1 MAQEIIGKI
10 KNYETRLARTAK
22 NLVSEADKH
31 KIILKVIPGGGSY
44 TRRNSEDDKKILIV
58 VDPSMAYCQEDDLA
72 SLLLK
77 VEGIVAHEASHVCF
91 TDFNV
96 IRENKIKELAYQQ
109 AITEVAKDLKEDMS
123 NKNLQAALYEAIYE
137 YIYYKNLADMFNSI
151 EDAAI
156 EYWITRKNKATYGGV
171 VAMRDYICSREQEF
185 LRNTAQNPMSDF
197 YDSIQNYITEI
208 RHFATIG
215 YRSKVEPL
223 FLSKILS
230 EDEIK
235 QIETLGFYERVC
247 SESSQERNTA
257 SKVFLDMLKPV
268 LEDIAQRC
276 YESYVQAL
284 MMSDMDF
291 ASAAN
296 AMQACMPQNVEL
308 TIEGGNANMSGVNT
322 PQKPK
327 SEYNMKLP
335 DELEKKLQKK
345 QKEEQNSQNSGNS
358 GNSSSSS
365 EETSDSSEQGNDSDS
380 SNNSSSNSSNA
391 SSNDSSNSQ
400 SNNQSSDKNNGQ
412 DGGQNSDSSQE
423 SSTNNSRKDNSG
435 EEDGLKQ
442 ASDKD
447 ADGSGGDENTDSD
460 TDAKKGKGDGESDD
474 KGSDGESSESSD
486 DTDESSENESSKS
499 GEGNGTTE
507 DDENPAN
514 SSNSSEGE
522 NAEEMLES
530 NRDAEAQDADA
541 AKRES
546 LRNTAKSLEKNMSQD
561 VEKDV
566 LNNKTGEGKAPKLSN
581 GLSYPGNISQAHDGV
596 EVVYHPSDKIDGIS
610 YYGQGVDIKK
620 CNKEATVFAKHLK
633 ELLMY
638 QAKTRRL
645 NGLKSGTLNESSLNR
660 IVTDQ
665 KVFRKTIKGKV
676 KKGRIEVLID
686 LSGSMSG
693 DKMTNAI
700 AAAYMLASACQKCKV
715 PISVMGHCDLG
726 RVHLF
731 HYLEYENSMKL
742 DAKDKIL
749 AAECDGCNRDGLA
762 IFHALTDLVRHGKKD
777 EQKILIVISDG
788 APNGNVG
795 YYCGEYARDD
805 IQHIESV
812 FEKQFGVKMIGVGIG
827 NDVAEIPGI
836 YKNHVLVPNISALGD
851 ELLKILKDILI

>member
-44 TRRNSEDDKKILIV
+44 TRRHSDDDKKILIV
-58 VDPSMAYCQEDDLA
+58 IDPNMAYCEGDDLA

-91 TDFNV
+91 SDFSV
-96 IRENKIKELAYQQ
+96 IRENKVKELAYQQ
-109 AITEVAKDLKEDMS
+109 AITEVAKELKKDFDDKSHQE
-123 NKNLQAALYEAIYE
+123 ALYEAIYE

-185 LRNTAQNPMSDF
+185 LKRVAKDPNSEF
-197 YDSIQNYITEI
+197 YNSIQNYITEI

-215 YRSKVEPL
+215 YRTKVKPL
-223 FLSKILS
+223 FLPRILS

-235 QIETLGFYERVC
+235 EVETLGFYERVC
-247 SESSQERNTA
+247 SGTSQERNTA
-257 SKVFLDMLKPV
+257 SKVFLDMLKPI
-268 LEDIAQRC
+268 LEDLAQRC
-276 YESYVQAL
+276 YESYIQAL

-291 ASAAN
+291 ENAAN

-308 TIEGGNANMSGVNT
+308 TIEGGNTNMSGVNT

-335 DELEKKLQKK
+335 DELEKKLQEK
-345 QKEEQNSQNSGNS
+345 QKEEQNSQNS

-380 SNNSSSNSSNA
+380 SNNSSNN
-391 SSNDSSNSQ
+391 SSNSQ
-400 SNNQSSDKNNGQ
+400 SSSQSSDQNNGQ
-412 DGGQNSDSSQE
+412 DGGQNSDSLQD
-423 SSTNNSRKDNSG
+423 SSTNNSRKDNSEKEG
-435 EEDGLKQ
+435 GLKQ
-442 ASDKD
+442 ELDKD
-447 ADGSGGDENTDSD
+447 ADASGGDENADSD
-460 TDAKKGKGDGESDD
+460 TEAKKGKGDGESDD
-474 KGSDGESSESSD
+474 KGSDGESGESSG
-486 DTDESSENESSKS
+486 TADENGENESSKN
-499 GEGNGTTE
+499 GEGDGTSE

-514 SSNSSEGE
+514 NSNSSEGK
-522 NAEEMLES
+522 NAEEMLEN

-581 GLSYPGNISQAHDGV
+581 GLSYPGNVSQAHDGV
-596 EVVYHPSDKIDGIS
+596 EVIYHPSDKIDGVS
-610 YYGQGVDIKK
+610 YYGQDVNVKK

-827 NDVAEIPGI
+827 NDVDEIPGI
-836 YKNHVLVPNISALGD
+836 YKNHVLVPNVSALGD

>member
-1 MAQEIIGKI
+1 MAQNVIEKI

-22 NLVSEADKH
+22 NLVNDADKH
-31 KIILKVIPGGGSY
+31 KIILKIIPGGGSY
-44 TRRNSEDDKKILIV
+44 TRRDSKDDKKILIV
-58 VDPSMAYCQEDDLA
+58 IDPSMVYCEGDDLA

-96 IRENKIKELAYQQ
+96 IRENKMKELAYQQ
-109 AITEVAKDLKEDMS
+109 AITEVAKELKEDM
-123 NKNLQAALYEAIYE
+123 NDKGLQEALYEAIYE
-137 YIYYKNLADMFNSI
+137 YIYYKNLADMFNSV

-171 VAMRDYICSREQEF
+171 VAMRDYICSREQNY
-185 LRNTAQNPMSDF
+185 LKQVANDPYSQF
-197 YDSIQNYITEI
+197 YNSIQNYITEI

-215 YRSKVEPL
+215 YRTKVKPL
-223 FLSKILS
+223 FLPKILS

-257 SKVFLDMLKPV
+257 SKVFLDMLKPI

-276 YESYVQAL
+276 YESYVEAL

-291 ASAAN
+291 DNAAN

-335 DELEKKLQKK
+335 DELEKKLQEK

-380 SNNSSSNSSNA
+380 SNNASNNA
-391 SSNDSSNSQ
+391 SNDSSSSQ
-400 SNNQSSDKNNGQ
+400 SNNQSSNQNSNQDNGQ
-412 DGGQNSDSSQE
+412 DGGQNGDSSQD
-423 SSTNNSRKDNSG
+423 SSMNDSG
-435 EEDGLKQ
+435 DEGGLKQ
-442 ASDKD
+442 ESDKD
-447 ADGSGGDENTDSD
+447 ADGSGGDESTDSD

-474 KGSDGESSESSD
+474 KGSDGES
-486 DTDESSENESSKS
+486 NESSGAAGENGEDES
-499 GEGNGTTE
+499 AENGEGNGTSE

-522 NAEEMLES
+522 NAEEMLEN

-561 VEKDV
+561 IQKDV
-566 LNNKTGEGKAPKLSN
+566 LDNKTGEGKAPKLSN
-581 GLSYPGNISQAHDGV
+581 GLSYPGNISQAHNNV
-596 EVVYHPSDKIDGIS
+596 EVVYHPSDEIDGVS
-610 YYGQGVDIKK
+610 YYGQGVDVKK

-660 IVTDQ
+660 IITDQ

-693 DKMTNAI
+693 SKMTNAI

-788 APNGNVG
+788 APNGNIG
-795 YYCGEYARDD
+795 RYCGEYARDD

-827 NDVAEIPGI
+827 DDVDEIPDI
-836 YKNHVLVPNISALGD
+836 YKNNVLVPNVSALGD

>member
-58 VDPSMAYCQEDDLA
+58 VDPSMAYCQGDDLA

-96 IRENKIKELAYQQ
+96 IRENKVKELAYQQ
-109 AITEVAKDLKEDMS
+109 AITEVAKDLKKDMNDKS
-123 NKNLQAALYEAIYE
+123 LQEALYEAVYG
-137 YIYYKNLADMFNSI
+137 YIYYKNLANVFNSI
-151 EDAAI
+151 EDASI

-185 LRNTAQNPMSDF
+185 LRDTAQDPTSEF

-223 FLSKILS
+223 FLPKILS

-235 QIETLGFYERVC
+235 QVETLGFYERVC
-247 SESSQERNTA
+247 SGSSQERNTA
-257 SKVFLDMLKPV
+257 SKVFLDMLKPI
-268 LEDIAQRC
+268 LEDIAKRC
-276 YESYVQAL
+276 FDAYIQAL
-284 MMSDMDF
+284 AMSGMDF
-291 ASAAN
+291 DAAAA

-322 PQKPK
+322 PQMPK

-335 DELEKKLQKK
+335 DELEQKLQEK
-345 QKEEQNSQNSGNS
+345 QKEEQSSQNSGNS
-358 GNSSSSS
+358 DSGSPSSSS
-365 EETSDSSEQGNDSDS
+365 ENNSGASGQGSDSNDSNSSNGSSQSSQSHDSSQSSQSSQSNQSNKQSNGQGNDS
-380 SNNSSSNSSNA
+380 
-391 SSNDSSNSQ
+391 SQ
-400 SNNQSSDKNNGQ
+400 D
-412 DGGQNSDSSQE
+412 
-423 SSTNNSRKDNSG
+423 SSTNDSG
-435 EEDGLKQ
+435 KEDGLKQ
-442 ASDKD
+442 ESDKN
-447 ADGSGGDENTDSD
+447 ADGSSGDEK
-460 TDAKKGKGDGESDD
+460 DAKKGDGESDD
-474 KGSDGESSESSD
+474 KGSATDGES
-486 DTDESSENESSKS
+486 DESSGTADESGEDESSKS
-499 GEGNGTTE
+499 GEGDGTAE

-514 SSNSSEGE
+514 NSNNSEGK

-561 VEKDV
+561 IEKDV
-566 LNNKTGEGKAPKLSN
+566 LNNNTGEGKAPKLSSN
-581 GLSYPGNISQAHDGV
+581 LSYPGNVSQAHNDV
-596 EVVYHPSDKIDGIS
+596 EVVYHPSDKIDGVS
-610 YYGQGVDIKK
+610 YYGQDVDIKK
-620 CNKEATVFAKHLK
+620 CNKEATTFAKHLK

-693 DKMTNAI
+693 SKMTNAI

-788 APNGNVG
+788 APNGNIG
-795 YYCGEYARDD
+795 HYYGEYARDD

-827 NDVAEIPGI
+827 DDVDEIPSI
-836 YKNHVLVPNISALGD
+836 YKNHVLVPNVSALGD

>member
-1 MAQEIIGKI
+1 MAQDIIKKI

-22 NLVSEADKH
+22 NLVNDADKH
-31 KIILKVIPGGGSY
+31 KIILKIIPGGGSY
-44 TRRNSEDDKKILIV
+44 TRRDSKDDKKILIV
-58 VDPSMAYCQEDDLA
+58 IDPSMAYCEGDDLA

-96 IRENKIKELAYQQ
+96 IRENKVKELAYQQ

-123 NKNLQAALYEAIYE
+123 NKSLQEALYEAIYE
-137 YIYYKNLADMFNSI
+137 YVYYKNLADMFNSV

-171 VAMRDYICSREQEF
+171 VAMRDFIYSREQNY
-185 LRNTAQNPMSDF
+185 LKQVANDPYSQF
-197 YDSIQNYITEI
+197 YNSIQNYITEI

-215 YRSKVEPL
+215 YRTKVKPL
-223 FLSKILS
+223 FLPKILS
-230 EDEIK
+230 DDEIK
-235 QIETLGFYERVC
+235 KVETLGFYERVC
-247 SESSQERNTA
+247 TGTSQERNTA
-257 SKVFLDMLKPV
+257 SKVFLDMLKPI

-276 YESYVQAL
+276 YESYVEAL

-291 ASAAN
+291 DNAAN

-335 DELEKKLQKK
+335 DELEKKLQEK

-380 SNNSSSNSSNA
+380 SNNASNNSSN
-391 SSNDSSNSQ
+391 NSSNSQ
-400 SNNQSSDKNNGQ
+400 SSNQSNSQDNDQNN
-412 DGGQNSDSSQE
+412 GQNSDSSQD
-423 SSTNNSRKDNSG
+423 SSMNNSG
-435 EEDGLKQ
+435 EEDRLKQ
-442 ASDKD
+442 ESDKD
-447 ADGSGGDENTDSD
+447 ADGSGGSENADSD
-460 TDAKKGKGDGESDD
+460 ADAKKGKGDGESDD
-474 KGSDGESSESSD
+474 KSSDGES
-486 DTDESSENESSKS
+486 NESSGAAGENGEDESAES
-499 GEGNGTTE
+499 GEGNGISE

-522 NAEEMLES
+522 NAEEMLEN
-530 NRDAEAQDADA
+530 NRDTEAQDADA

-561 VEKDV
+561 IQKDV
-566 LNNKTGEGKAPKLSN
+566 LDNKTGEGKAPKLSN
-581 GLSYPGNISQAHDGV
+581 GLSYPGNISQAHNNV
-596 EVVYHPSDKIDGIS
+596 EVVYHPSDEIDGVS
-610 YYGQGVDIKK
+610 YYGQGVDVKK

-660 IVTDQ
+660 IITDQ

-693 DKMTNAI
+693 SKMTNAI

-788 APNGNVG
+788 APNGNIG
-795 YYCGEYARDD
+795 RYCGEYARDD

-827 NDVAEIPGI
+827 DDVDEIPDI
-836 YKNHVLVPNISALGD
+836 YKNNVLVPNVSALGD

>member
-1 MAQEIIGKI
+1 MAQDIIGKI

-22 NLVSEADKH
+22 NLVNDADKH

-44 TRRNSEDDKKILIV
+44 TRRHSEDDKKILIV
-58 VDPSMAYCQEDDLA
+58 IDPNMAYCEGDDLA

-91 TDFNV
+91 SDFNV
-96 IRENKIKELAYQQ
+96 VRENKTKELAYQQ
-109 AITEVAKDLKEDMS
+109 AITEVAKELKKDF
-123 NKNLQAALYEAIYE
+123 NDKNLQKALYEAIYE
-137 YIYYKNLADMFNSI
+137 YVYYKNLADMFNSV

-156 EYWITRKNKATYGGV
+156 EYWITRKNKATYGSV
-171 VAMRDYICSREQEF
+171 VAMRDFIYSREQNY
-185 LRNTAQNPMSDF
+185 LKQVANDPYSQF
-197 YDSIQNYITEI
+197 YNSIQNYITEI

-215 YRSKVEPL
+215 YRTKVKPL
-223 FLSKILS
+223 FLPRILS

-235 QIETLGFYERVC
+235 EVETLGFYERVC
-247 SESSQERNTA
+247 SGTSQERNTA
-257 SKVFLDMLKPV
+257 SKVFLDMLAPILKDV
-268 LEDIAQRC
+268 AQRC
-276 YESYVQAL
+276 YEAYVEAL
-284 MMSDMDF
+284 MMSDEDF
-291 ASAAN
+291 DNAAN
-296 AMQACMPQNVEL
+296 AMQGCMPPSVEIA
-308 TIEGGNANMSGVNT
+308 IEGGSANMSGVNT
-322 PQKPK
+322 PQAPR

-335 DELEKKLQKK
+335 DELEKKLQEK
-345 QKEEQNSQNSGNS
+345 QKEEQNTQ
-358 GNSSSSS
+358 
-365 EETSDSSEQGNDSDS
+365 
-380 SNNSSSNSSNA
+380 NSSNMGNPSPGD
-391 SSNDSSNSQ
+391 SSDSDLSGEGSNPSPDSSNSQ
-400 SNNQSSDKNNGQ
+400 SNSQSNNQDDSQDNGQ
-412 DGGQNSDSSQE
+412 DSGQNGGQKDGSSQDSSM
-423 SSTNNSRKDNSG
+423 NSG
-435 EEDGLKQ
+435 EEESNEGTNGSGGSENAD
-442 ASDKD
+442 SDTD
-447 ADGSGGDENTDSD
+447 ANGSGGDEN
-460 TDAKKGKGDGESDD
+460 AKKGDKESDSKSSEADGESN
-474 KGSDGESSESSD
+474 ESSGAA
-486 DTDESSENESSKS
+486 DENGENESAES
-499 GEGNGTTE
+499 GEGNGSS

-514 SSNSSEGE
+514 SSNYSERE
-522 NAEEMLES
+522 NAEEMLEN
-530 NRDAEAQDADA
+530 NRDTEAQDADA

-561 VEKDV
+561 IQKDV
-566 LNNKTGEGKAPKLSN
+566 LDNQTGEGKAPKLSN
-581 GLSYPGNISQAHDGV
+581 GLSYPGNISQAHNGV

-610 YYGQGVDIKK
+610 YYGQGVNIKK

-693 DKMTNAI
+693 SKMTNAI

-836 YKNHVLVPNISALGD
+836 YKNHVLVPNVSALGD

>member
-1 MAQEIIGKI
+1 MAQNIIEKI

-22 NLVSEADKH
+22 NLVNDADKH

-96 IRENKIKELAYQQ
+96 IRENKVKELAYQQ
-109 AITEVAKDLKEDMS
+109 AITEVAKDLKKDMNDKS
-123 NKNLQAALYEAIYE
+123 LQEALYEAVYG
-137 YIYYKNLADMFNSI
+137 YIYYKNLANVFNSI
-151 EDAAI
+151 EDASI

-185 LRNTAQNPMSDF
+185 LRDTAQDPTSEF

-223 FLSKILS
+223 FLPKILS

-235 QIETLGFYERVC
+235 QVETLGFYERVC

-257 SKVFLDMLKPV
+257 SKVFLDMLKPI
-268 LEDIAQRC
+268 LEDIAKRC
-276 YESYVQAL
+276 YEAYIQAL
-284 MMSDMDF
+284 AMSGMDF
-291 ASAAN
+291 DAAAA

-322 PQKPK
+322 PSMPK

-335 DELEKKLQKK
+335 DELEKKLQEK
-345 QKEEQNSQNSGNS
+345 QKEEQSSQNSGNS
-358 GNSSSSS
+358 NSGSPS
-365 EETSDSSEQGNDSDS
+365 EGNDSGQGGD
-380 SNNSSSNSSNA
+380 SNNSSS
-391 SSNDSSNSQ
+391 SNDSSQSSQ
-400 SNNQSSDKNNGQ
+400 SH
-412 DGGQNSDSSQE
+412 DSSQSGRSGQ
-423 SSTNNSRKDNSG
+423 SSQASKQSNQTKSMNDSG

-442 ASDKD
+442 ESDKN
-447 ADGSGGDENTDSD
+447 ADGSSGDEK
-460 TDAKKGKGDGESDD
+460 DAKKGDGESDD
-474 KGSDGESSESSD
+474 KSSDGQGSDGESGESSG
-486 DTDESSENESSKS
+486 TADENGEDESSKS
-499 GEGNGTTE
+499 GEGDGTSE
-507 DDENPAN
+507 DDKNPAN
-514 SSNSSEGE
+514 NSNNSEGK

-561 VEKDV
+561 IEKDV
-566 LNNKTGEGKAPKLSN
+566 LNNNTGEGKAPKLSSN
-581 GLSYPGNISQAHDGV
+581 LSYPGNVSQAHNDV

-610 YYGQGVDIKK
+610 YYGRDVDIKK
-620 CNKEATVFAKHLK
+620 CNKEATTFAKHLK

-693 DKMTNAI
+693 SKMTNAI

-795 YYCGEYARDD
+795 HYYGEYARDD

-827 NDVAEIPGI
+827 DDVDEIPSI
-836 YKNHVLVPNISALGD
+836 YKNHVLVPNVSALGD

>member
-58 VDPSMAYCQEDDLA
+58 VDPSMAYCQGDDLA

-96 IRENKIKELAYQQ
+96 IRENKVKELAYQQ
-109 AITEVAKDLKEDMS
+109 AITEVAKDLKKDMNDKS
-123 NKNLQAALYEAIYE
+123 LQEALYEAVYG
-137 YIYYKNLADMFNSI
+137 YIYYKNLANVFNSI
-151 EDAAI
+151 EDASI

-185 LRNTAQNPMSDF
+185 LRDTAQDPTSEF

-223 FLSKILS
+223 FLPKILS

-235 QIETLGFYERVC
+235 QVETLGFYERVC
-247 SESSQERNTA
+247 SGSSQERNTA
-257 SKVFLDMLKPV
+257 SKVFLDMLKPI
-268 LEDIAQRC
+268 LEDIAKRC
-276 YESYVQAL
+276 FDAYIQAL
-284 MMSDMDF
+284 AMSGMDF
-291 ASAAN
+291 DAAAA

-322 PQKPK
+322 PQMPK

-335 DELEKKLQKK
+335 DELEQKLQEK
-345 QKEEQNSQNSGNS
+345 QKEEQSSQNSGNS
-358 GNSSSSS
+358 DSGSPSSSS
-365 EETSDSSEQGNDSDS
+365 ENNSGASGQGSDSNDSNSSNGSSQSSQSHDSSQSSQSSQSNQSNKQSNGQGNDS
-380 SNNSSSNSSNA
+380 
-391 SSNDSSNSQ
+391 SQ
-400 SNNQSSDKNNGQ
+400 D
-412 DGGQNSDSSQE
+412 
-423 SSTNNSRKDNSG
+423 SSTNDSG
-435 EEDGLKQ
+435 KEDGLKQ
-442 ASDKD
+442 ESDKN
-447 ADGSGGDENTDSD
+447 ADGSSGDEK
-460 TDAKKGKGDGESDD
+460 DAKKGDGESDD
-474 KGSDGESSESSD
+474 KGSATDGES
-486 DTDESSENESSKS
+486 DESSGTADESGEDESSKS
-499 GEGNGTTE
+499 GEGDGTAE

-514 SSNSSEGE
+514 NSNNSEGK
-522 NAEEMLES
+522 NAEEMLEN

-561 VEKDV
+561 IEKDV
-566 LNNKTGEGKAPKLSN
+566 LNNNTGEGKAPKLSSN
-581 GLSYPGNISQAHDGV
+581 LSYPGNISQAHNDV
-596 EVVYHPSDKIDGIS
+596 EVVYHPSDKIDGVS
-610 YYGQGVDIKK
+610 YYGRDVDIKK
-620 CNKEATVFAKHLK
+620 CNKEATTFAKHLK

-693 DKMTNAI
+693 SKMTNAI

-788 APNGNVG
+788 APNGNIG
-795 YYCGEYARDD
+795 HYYGEYARDD

-827 NDVAEIPGI
+827 DDVDEIPSI
-836 YKNHVLVPNISALGD
+836 YKNHVLVPNVSALGD

>member
-1 MAQEIIGKI
+1 MAQDVIGKI

-22 NLVSEADKH
+22 NLVNDADKH

-44 TRRNSEDDKKILIV
+44 TRRNSDNDKQILIV
-58 VDPSMAYCQEDDLA
+58 VDPSMAYCQGDDLA

-257 SKVFLDMLKPV
+257 SKVFLDMLKPI

-276 YESYVQAL
+276 YESYVQTL
-284 MMSDMDF
+284 MMSGADF
-291 ASAAN
+291 DSAAA

-322 PQKPK
+322 PQMPK

-335 DELEKKLQKK
+335 DELEEKLQEK

-358 GNSSSSS
+358 NSGSPSSSS
-365 EETSDSSEQGNDSDS
+365 ENNSGSSGQGSDSND
-380 SNNSSSNSSNA
+380 SNSSNG
-391 SSNDSSNSQ
+391 SSQSRQSHDNDSSQSGQSSQ
-400 SNNQSSDKNNGQ
+400 SNQNDKQSNQTK
-412 DGGQNSDSSQE
+412 
-423 SSTNNSRKDNSG
+423 STNDSG
-435 EEDGLKQ
+435 KEDGLKQ
-442 ASDKD
+442 ESDKN
-447 ADGSGGDENTDSD
+447 ADGSSGDEK
-460 TDAKKGKGDGESDD
+460 DAKKGDGESDD
-474 KGSDGESSESSD
+474 KGSATDGES
-486 DTDESSENESSKS
+486 DESSGAADESGEDESSKS
-499 GEGNGTTE
+499 GEGDGTSE

-514 SSNSSEGE
+514 NSNNSEGK

-530 NRDAEAQDADA
+530 NRDAEAQDANA

-561 VEKDV
+561 IEKDV
-566 LNNKTGEGKAPKLSN
+566 LNNNTGEGKAPKLSSN
-581 GLSYPGNISQAHDGV
+581 LSYPGNVSQAHNDV

-610 YYGQGVDIKK
+610 YYGQDVDIKK
-620 CNKEATVFAKHLK
+620 CNKEATTFAKHLK

-693 DKMTNAI
+693 SKMTNAI

-788 APNGNVG
+788 APNGNIG
-795 YYCGEYARDD
+795 HYYGEYARDD

-827 NDVAEIPGI
+827 DDVDEIPSI
-836 YKNHVLVPNISALGD
+836 YKNHVLVPNVSALGD

>member
-1 MAQEIIGKI
+1 MAQDVIGKI

-22 NLVSEADKH
+22 NLVNDADKH

-44 TRRNSEDDKKILIV
+44 TRRNSDNDKQILIV
-58 VDPSMAYCQEDDLA
+58 VDPSMAYCQGDDLA

-96 IRENKIKELAYQQ
+96 IRENKVKELAYQQ
-109 AITEVAKDLKEDMS
+109 AITEVAKDLKKDM
-123 NKNLQAALYEAIYE
+123 NDKRLQEALYEAVYE

-171 VAMRDYICSREQEF
+171 IAMRDYICSREQEF
-185 LRNTAQNPMSDF
+185 LRDTAQDPTSEF

-223 FLSKILS
+223 FLPKILS

-235 QIETLGFYERVC
+235 QVETLGFYERVC

-257 SKVFLDMLKPV
+257 SKVFLDMLKPI
-268 LEDIAQRC
+268 LEDIAKRC
-276 YESYVQAL
+276 YEAYIQAL
-284 MMSDMDF
+284 AMSGMDF
-291 ASAAN
+291 DAAAA

-322 PQKPK
+322 PQMPK

-335 DELEKKLQKK
+335 DELEEKLQEK

-358 GNSSSSS
+358 NSGSPSSSS
-365 EETSDSSEQGNDSDS
+365 ENNSGSSGQGNN
-380 SNNSSSNSSNA
+380 SNDSNSSNG
-391 SSNDSSNSQ
+391 SSQSSQSHDNDSSQSGRSGQSSQASKQ
-400 SNNQSSDKNNGQ
+400 SNQTK
-412 DGGQNSDSSQE
+412 
-423 SSTNNSRKDNSG
+423 STNDSG
-435 EEDGLKQ
+435 KEDGLKQ
-442 ASDKD
+442 ESDKN
-447 ADGSGGDENTDSD
+447 ADGSSGDEK
-460 TDAKKGKGDGESDD
+460 DAKKGDGESDD
-474 KGSDGESSESSD
+474 KSSDGKGSDGESGESSG
-486 DTDESSENESSKS
+486 TADESGEDESSKS
-499 GEGNGTTE
+499 GEGNGTAE

-514 SSNSSEGE
+514 NSNNSEGK

-530 NRDAEAQDADA
+530 NRDAEAQDANA

-561 VEKDV
+561 IEKDV
-566 LNNKTGEGKAPKLSN
+566 LNNNTGEGKAPKLSSN
-581 GLSYPGNISQAHDGV
+581 LSYPGNVSQAHNDV
-596 EVVYHPSDKIDGIS
+596 EVVYHPSDKIDGVS
-610 YYGQGVDIKK
+610 YYGQDVDIKK
-620 CNKEATVFAKHLK
+620 CNKEATTFAKHLK

-693 DKMTNAI
+693 SKMTNAI

-788 APNGNVG
+788 APNGNIG
-795 YYCGEYARDD
+795 HYYGEYARDD

-827 NDVAEIPGI
+827 DDVDEIPSI
-836 YKNHVLVPNISALGD
+836 YKNHVLVPNVSALGD

>member
-22 NLVSEADKH
+22 NLVNDADKH

-96 IRENKIKELAYQQ
+96 IRENKVKELAYQQ
-109 AITEVAKDLKEDMS
+109 AITEVAKELKKDFNDKS
-123 NKNLQAALYEAIYE
+123 LQDALYEAIYE

-171 VAMRDYICSREQEF
+171 VTMRDYICSREQEF
-185 LRNTAQNPMSDF
+185 LKRVAKDPSSEF
-197 YDSIQNYITEI
+197 YNSIQNYITEI

-215 YRSKVEPL
+215 YRTKIKPL
-223 FLSKILS
+223 FLPRILS

-235 QIETLGFYERVC
+235 EVETLGFYERVC
-247 SESSQERNTA
+247 SGTSQERNTA
-257 SKVFLDMLKPV
+257 SKVFLDMLKPI
-268 LEDIAQRC
+268 LEDLAQRC
-276 YESYVQAL
+276 YESYMQAL

-291 ASAAN
+291 DNAAK

-308 TIEGGNANMSGVNT
+308 TIEGGNTNMSGVNT

-335 DELEKKLQKK
+335 DELEKKLQEK
-345 QKEEQNSQNSGNS
+345 QKEEQNPQNSGNL
-358 GNSSSSS
+358 GSSS
-365 EETSDSSEQGNDSDS
+365 EEASDSSEQGNDSDS
-380 SNNSSSNSSNA
+380 SNNSSNN

-400 SNNQSSDKNNGQ
+400 SSDQNNGQ
-412 DGGQNSDSSQE
+412 DGGQNSDSSQD

-435 EEDGLKQ
+435 KEGGLKQ
-442 ASDKD
+442 ESDKD
-447 ADGSGGDENTDSD
+447 ADGSGGDENNDSD
-460 TDAKKGKGDGESDD
+460 TEAKKGKGDGESDD
-474 KGSDGESSESSD
+474 KGSDGESNESPG
-486 DTDESSENESSKS
+486 TADENGENESSKS
-499 GEGNGTTE
+499 GEGDGTSE

-514 SSNSSEGE
+514 SSNSSEGK
-522 NAEEMLES
+522 NAEEMLEN

-581 GLSYPGNISQAHDGV
+581 GLSYPGNVSQAHDGV
-596 EVVYHPSDKIDGIS
+596 EVIYHPSNKIDGVS
-610 YYGQGVDIKK
+610 YYGQDVDIKK

-660 IVTDQ
+660 IITDQ

-827 NDVAEIPGI
+827 DDVDEIPDI
-836 YKNHVLVPNISALGD
+836 YKNNVLVPNVSALGD

>member
-44 TRRNSEDDKKILIV
+44 TRRHSDDDKKILIV
-58 VDPSMAYCQEDDLA
+58 IDPNMAYCEGDDLA

-91 TDFNV
+91 SDFSV
-96 IRENKIKELAYQQ
+96 IRENKVKELAYQQ
-109 AITEVAKDLKEDMS
+109 AITEVAKELKKDFDDKSHQE
-123 NKNLQAALYEAIYE
+123 ALYEAIYE

-185 LRNTAQNPMSDF
+185 LKRVAKDPNSEF
-197 YDSIQNYITEI
+197 YNSIQNYITEI

-215 YRSKVEPL
+215 YRTKVKPL
-223 FLSKILS
+223 FLPRILS

-235 QIETLGFYERVC
+235 EVETLGFYERVC
-247 SESSQERNTA
+247 SGTSQERNTA
-257 SKVFLDMLKPV
+257 SKVFLDMLKPI
-268 LEDIAQRC
+268 LEDLAQRC
-276 YESYVQAL
+276 YESYIQAL

-291 ASAAN
+291 ENAAN

-308 TIEGGNANMSGVNT
+308 TIEGGNTNMSGVNT

-335 DELEKKLQKK
+335 DELEKKLQEK
-345 QKEEQNSQNSGNS
+345 QKGEQNSQNS

-365 EETSDSSEQGNDSDS
+365 EETSDSSNNS
-380 SNNSSSNSSNA
+380 SNN

-400 SNNQSSDKNNGQ
+400 SSNQSSDQNNSQ
-412 DGGQNSDSSQE
+412 DGGQNSDSSQD

-435 EEDGLKQ
+435 KEGGLKQ
-442 ASDKD
+442 ELDKD
-447 ADGSGGDENTDSD
+447 ADASGGDENADSD
-460 TDAKKGKGDGESDD
+460 TDVKKGKGDGESDD
-474 KGSDGESSESSD
+474 KGSDGESNESSNG
-486 DTDESSENESSKS
+486 TEEGSENESSKS
-499 GEGNGTTE
+499 GEGNGTSE

-514 SSNSSEGE
+514 NSNNSEGK
-522 NAEEMLES
+522 NAEEMLEN

-581 GLSYPGNISQAHDGV
+581 GLSYPGNVSQAHDGV
-596 EVVYHPSDKIDGIS
+596 EVIYHPSDKIDGVS
-610 YYGQGVDIKK
+610 YYGQDVNVKK

-660 IVTDQ
+660 IITDQ

-715 PISVMGHCDLG
+715 PISVMGHCDLD

-749 AAECDGCNRDGLA
+749 AAECDGGNRDGLA

-795 YYCGEYARDD
+795 YYCGKYARDD

-827 NDVAEIPGI
+827 DDVDEIPDI
-836 YKNHVLVPNISALGD
+836 YKNNVLVPNVSALGD
-851 ELLKILKDILI
+851 ELLKILKDILV

>member
-44 TRRNSEDDKKILIV
+44 TRRHSDDDKKILIV
-58 VDPSMAYCQEDDLA
+58 IDPNMAYCEGDDLA

-91 TDFNV
+91 SDFSV
-96 IRENKIKELAYQQ
+96 IRENKVKELAYQQ
-109 AITEVAKDLKEDMS
+109 AITEVAKELKKDFNDKS
-123 NKNLQAALYEAIYE
+123 LQEALYEAIYE

-171 VAMRDYICSREQEF
+171 VAMRDFICSREQEF
-185 LRNTAQNPMSDF
+185 LKRVAKDPNSEF
-197 YDSIQNYITEI
+197 YNSIQNYITEI

-215 YRSKVEPL
+215 YRTKVKPL
-223 FLSKILS
+223 FLPRILS
-230 EDEIK
+230 ENEIK
-235 QIETLGFYERVC
+235 EVETLGFYERVC
-247 SESSQERNTA
+247 SGTSQERNTA
-257 SKVFLDMLKPV
+257 SKVFLDMLKPI
-268 LEDIAQRC
+268 LEDLAQRC
-276 YESYVQAL
+276 YESYIQAL

-291 ASAAN
+291 ENAAN

-308 TIEGGNANMSGVNT
+308 TIEGGNTNMSGVNT
-322 PQKPK
+322 PQAPR

-335 DELEKKLQKK
+335 DELEKKLQEK
-345 QKEEQNSQNSGNS
+345 QEEEQNTQ
-358 GNSSSSS
+358 
-365 EETSDSSEQGNDSDS
+365 
-380 SNNSSSNSSNA
+380 NSSNMGNPSPGD
-391 SSNDSSNSQ
+391 SSDSDLSGEGSSPSPDSSNSQ
-400 SNNQSSDKNNGQ
+400 SNGQDNSQDNSQDNGQ
-412 DGGQNSDSSQE
+412 DSGQNGGQKEGSSQDSSM
-423 SSTNNSRKDNSG
+423 NSG
-435 EEDGLKQ
+435 EEESNEG
-442 ASDKD
+442 AN
-447 ADGSGGDENTDSD
+447 GSGGDEN
-460 TDAKKGKGDGESDD
+460 AKKGDKESDSKSSEADGEC
-474 KGSDGESSESSD
+474 
-486 DTDESSENESSKS
+486 
-499 GEGNGTTE
+499 NGTSE

-514 SSNSSEGE
+514 NSNSSEGK
-522 NAEEMLES
+522 NAEEMLEN

-561 VEKDV
+561 IQKDV
-566 LNNKTGEGKAPKLSN
+566 LDNKTGDGKAPKLSN

-610 YYGQGVDIKK
+610 YYGQDVDIKK

-836 YKNHVLVPNISALGD
+836 YKNHVLVPNVSALGD

>member
-1 MAQEIIGKI
+1 MAQDVIGKI

-22 NLVSEADKH
+22 NLVNDADKH

-44 TRRNSEDDKKILIV
+44 TRRNSDNDKQILIV
-58 VDPSMAYCQEDDLA
+58 IDPSMAYCQGDDLA

-96 IRENKIKELAYQQ
+96 IRENKVKELAYQQ
-109 AITEVAKDLKEDMS
+109 AITEVAKDLKNDMS
-123 NKNLQAALYEAIYE
+123 DKSLQEALYEAVYE

-185 LRNTAQNPMSDF
+185 LQDTAQDPTSEF
-197 YDSIQNYITEI
+197 YGSIQNYITEI

-223 FLSKILS
+223 FLPKILS

-235 QIETLGFYERVC
+235 QVETLGFYERVC
-247 SESSQERNTA
+247 SGSSQERNTA
-257 SKVFLDMLKPV
+257 SKVFLDMLKPI
-268 LEDIAQRC
+268 LENIAKRC
-276 YESYVQAL
+276 YEAYIQAL
-284 MMSDMDF
+284 AMSGTDF
-291 ASAAN
+291 DAAAA

-322 PQKPK
+322 PQMPK

-335 DELEKKLQKK
+335 DELEEKLQEK

-358 GNSSSSS
+358 NSGSPSSSS
-365 EETSDSSEQGNDSDS
+365 ENNSGSSGQGSDSNNSNSSNSSSQSSQSHDSSQSGQSSQSNQNNKQSNGQGNDSSQDS
-380 SNNSSSNSSNA
+380 SAN
-391 SSNDSSNSQ
+391 
-400 SNNQSSDKNNGQ
+400 
-412 DGGQNSDSSQE
+412 
-423 SSTNNSRKDNSG
+423 NSG

-442 ASDKD
+442 ESDKN
-447 ADGSGGDENTDSD
+447 ADGSSGDEK
-460 TDAKKGKGDGESDD
+460 DAEKGDGESGD
-474 KGSDGESSESSD
+474 KSSDGQGSDSESGESSGAA
-486 DTDESSENESSKS
+486 DESGEDESSKS
-499 GEGNGTTE
+499 GEGDGTSE

-514 SSNSSEGE
+514 NSNNSEGK

-530 NRDAEAQDADA
+530 NRDAEAQDANA

-561 VEKDV
+561 IEKDV
-566 LNNKTGEGKAPKLSN
+566 LNNNTGEGKAPKLSSN
-581 GLSYPGNISQAHDGV
+581 LSYPGNVSQAHNDV
-596 EVVYHPSDKIDGIS
+596 EVVYHPSDKIDGVS
-610 YYGQGVDIKK
+610 YYGQDVDIKK
-620 CNKEATVFAKHLK
+620 CNKEATTFAKHLK

-693 DKMTNAI
+693 SKMTNAI

-788 APNGNVG
+788 APNGNIG
-795 YYCGEYARDD
+795 HYYGEYARDD

-827 NDVAEIPGI
+827 DDVDEIPSI
-836 YKNHVLVPNISALGD
+836 YKNHVLVPNVSALGD

>member
-1 MAQEIIGKI
+1 MAQDVIGKI

-22 NLVSEADKH
+22 NLVNDADKH

-44 TRRNSEDDKKILIV
+44 TRRNSDNDKQILIV
-58 VDPSMAYCQEDDLA
+58 VDPSMAYCQGDDLA

-96 IRENKIKELAYQQ
+96 IRENKVKELAYQQ
-109 AITEVAKDLKEDMS
+109 AITEVAKDLKKDM
-123 NKNLQAALYEAIYE
+123 NDKRLQEALYEAVYE

-171 VAMRDYICSREQEF
+171 IAMRDYICSREQEF
-185 LRNTAQNPMSDF
+185 LRDTAQDPTSEF

-223 FLSKILS
+223 FLPKILS

-235 QIETLGFYERVC
+235 QVETLGFYERVC

-257 SKVFLDMLKPV
+257 SKVFLDMLKPI
-268 LEDIAQRC
+268 LEDIAKRC
-276 YESYVQAL
+276 YEAYIQAL
-284 MMSDMDF
+284 AMSGMDF
-291 ASAAN
+291 DAAAA

-322 PQKPK
+322 PQMPK

-335 DELEKKLQKK
+335 DELEEKLQEK

-358 GNSSSSS
+358 NSGSPSSSS
-365 EETSDSSEQGNDSDS
+365 ENNSGSSGQGNN
-380 SNNSSSNSSNA
+380 SNDSNSSNG
-391 SSNDSSNSQ
+391 SSQSSQSHDNDSSQSGRSGQSSQASKQ
-400 SNNQSSDKNNGQ
+400 SNQTK
-412 DGGQNSDSSQE
+412 
-423 SSTNNSRKDNSG
+423 STNDSG
-435 EEDGLKQ
+435 KEDGLKQ
-442 ASDKD
+442 ESDKN
-447 ADGSGGDENTDSD
+447 ADGSSGDEK
-460 TDAKKGKGDGESDD
+460 DAKKGDGESDD
-474 KGSDGESSESSD
+474 KSSDGKGSDGESGESSG
-486 DTDESSENESSKS
+486 TADESGEDESSKS
-499 GEGNGTTE
+499 GEGNGTAE

-514 SSNSSEGE
+514 NSNNSEGK

-561 VEKDV
+561 IEKDV
-566 LNNKTGEGKAPKLSN
+566 LNNNTGEGKAPKLSSN
-581 GLSYPGNISQAHDGV
+581 LSYPGNVSQAHNDV

-610 YYGQGVDIKK
+610 YYGQDVDIKK
-620 CNKEATVFAKHLK
+620 CNKEATTFAKHLK

-645 NGLKSGTLNESSLNR
+645 NGLKSGTLNDSSLNR

-693 DKMTNAI
+693 SKMTNAI

-788 APNGNVG
+788 APNGNIG
-795 YYCGEYARDD
+795 HYYGEYARDD

-827 NDVAEIPGI
+827 DDVDEIPSI
-836 YKNHVLVPNISALGD
+836 YKNHVLVPNVSALGD

>member
-1 MAQEIIGKI
+1 MAQDIIGKI

-22 NLVSEADKH
+22 NLVNEADKH

-44 TRRNSEDDKKILIV
+44 TRRNSDNDKQILIV
-58 VDPSMAYCQEDDLA
+58 IDPSMAYCQGDDLA

-96 IRENKIKELAYQQ
+96 IRENKVKELAYQQ
-109 AITEVAKDLKEDMS
+109 AITEVAKDLKKDMNVKS
-123 NKNLQAALYEAIYE
+123 LQEALYEAVYG
-137 YIYYKNLADMFNSI
+137 YIYYKNLANVFNSI
-151 EDAAI
+151 EDASI

-185 LRNTAQNPMSDF
+185 LRDTAQDPTSEF

-223 FLSKILS
+223 FLPKILS

-235 QIETLGFYERVC
+235 QVETLGFYERVC
-247 SESSQERNTA
+247 SGSSQERNTA
-257 SKVFLDMLKPV
+257 SKVFLDMLKPI
-268 LEDIAQRC
+268 LEDIAKRC
-276 YESYVQAL
+276 FDAYIQAL
-284 MMSDMDF
+284 AMSGMDF
-291 ASAAN
+291 DAAAA

-322 PQKPK
+322 PQMPK

-335 DELEKKLQKK
+335 DELEEKLQEK

-358 GNSSSSS
+358 NSGSPSSSS
-365 EETSDSSEQGNDSDS
+365 ENNSGSSGQGSDSNDSNSSNGYSQSSQSHDNDSSQSGQSSQSNQNDKQSNGQGNDSSQDLS
-380 SNNSSSNSSNA
+380 T
-391 SSNDSSNSQ
+391 NDSG
-400 SNNQSSDKNNGQ
+400 K
-412 DGGQNSDSSQE
+412 
-423 SSTNNSRKDNSG
+423 
-435 EEDGLKQ
+435 EDGLKQ
-442 ASDKD
+442 ESDKN
-447 ADGSGGDENTDSD
+447 ADGSSGDETG
-460 TDAKKGKGDGESDD
+460 AKKGDGESDD
-474 KGSDGESSESSD
+474 KGSATDGEP
-486 DTDESSENESSKS
+486 DESSGAADESGEDESSKS
-499 GEGNGTTE
+499 GEGDGTSE

-514 SSNSSEGE
+514 NSNNSEGK

-561 VEKDV
+561 IEKDV
-566 LNNKTGEGKAPKLSN
+566 LNNNTGEGKAPKLSSN
-581 GLSYPGNISQAHDGV
+581 LSYPGNVSQAHNDV

-610 YYGQGVDIKK
+610 YYGQDVDIKK
-620 CNKEATVFAKHLK
+620 CNKEATTFAKHLK

-693 DKMTNAI
+693 SKMTNAI

-788 APNGNVG
+788 APNGNIG
-795 YYCGEYARDD
+795 HYYGEYARDD

-827 NDVAEIPGI
+827 DDVDEIPSI
-836 YKNHVLVPNISALGD
+836 YKNHVLVPNVSALGD

>member
-1 MAQEIIGKI
+1 MAQDIIGKI

-58 VDPSMAYCQEDDLA
+58 VDPSMAYCQGDDLA

-109 AITEVAKDLKEDMS
+109 AITKVAKDLKEDMS

-185 LRNTAQNPMSDF
+185 LRNTAQNPMSEF
-197 YDSIQNYITEI
+197 YNSIQNYITEI

-215 YRSKVEPL
+215 YRTKVKPL
-223 FLSKILS
+223 FLPRILS

-235 QIETLGFYERVC
+235 EVETLGFYERVC
-247 SESSQERNTA
+247 SGTSQERNTA
-257 SKVFLDMLKPV
+257 SKVFLDMLKPI

-335 DELEKKLQKK
+335 DELEEKLQEK

-365 EETSDSSEQGNDSDS
+365 EETSDSSNNSTNDS
-380 SNNSSSNSSNA
+380 SNN
-391 SSNDSSNSQ
+391 SSNSQ
-400 SNNQSSDKNNGQ
+400 SNNQSSDQNNGQ
-412 DGGQNSDSSQE
+412 DGGQNSDSSQD
-423 SSTNNSRKDNSG
+423 SSMNDSG
-435 EEDGLKQ
+435 DEGGLKQ
-442 ASDKD
+442 ESDKD
-447 ADGSGGDENTDSD
+447 ADGSGGDESTDSD

-486 DTDESSENESSKS
+486 STDESSENESSKS
-499 GEGNGTTE
+499 GKGDGTSE
-507 DDENPAN
+507 DDENLAN

-522 NAEEMLES
+522 NAEEMLEN

-581 GLSYPGNISQAHDGV
+581 GLSYPGNVSQAHNNV
-596 EVVYHPSDKIDGIS
+596 EVVYHPSDKIDGVS

-676 KKGRIEVLID
+676 KKGRIEVLVD

-693 DKMTNAI
+693 SKMTNAI

-726 RVHLF
+726 SVHLF

-788 APNGNVG
+788 APNGNIG
-795 YYCGEYARDD
+795 HYCGEYARDD

-827 NDVAEIPGI
+827 DDVDEIPDI
-836 YKNHVLVPNISALGD
+836 YKNNVLVPNVSALGD

>member
-1 MAQEIIGKI
+1 MAQDVIGKI

-22 NLVSEADKH
+22 NLVNDADKH

-44 TRRNSEDDKKILIV
+44 TRRNSDNDKQILIV
-58 VDPSMAYCQEDDLA
+58 VDPSMAYCQGDDLA

-96 IRENKIKELAYQQ
+96 IRENKVKELAYQQ
-109 AITEVAKDLKEDMS
+109 AITEVAKDLKKDM
-123 NKNLQAALYEAIYE
+123 NDKRLQEALYEAVYE

-171 VAMRDYICSREQEF
+171 IAMRDYICSREQEF
-185 LRNTAQNPMSDF
+185 LRDTAQDPTSEF

-223 FLSKILS
+223 FLPKILS

-235 QIETLGFYERVC
+235 QVETLGFYERVC
-247 SESSQERNTA
+247 SGSSQERNTA
-257 SKVFLDMLKPV
+257 SKVFLDMLKPI
-268 LEDIAQRC
+268 LEDIAKRC
-276 YESYVQAL
+276 YEAYIQAL
-284 MMSDMDF
+284 AMSGMDF
-291 ASAAN
+291 DAAAA

-322 PQKPK
+322 PQMPK

-335 DELEKKLQKK
+335 DELEEKLQEK

-358 GNSSSSS
+358 NSGSPSSSS
-365 EETSDSSEQGNDSDS
+365 ENNSGSSGQGSDSND
-380 SNNSSSNSSNA
+380 SNSSNG
-391 SSNDSSNSQ
+391 SSQSSQSHDNDSSQSGRSGQSSQVSKQ
-400 SNNQSSDKNNGQ
+400 SNQTK
-412 DGGQNSDSSQE
+412 
-423 SSTNNSRKDNSG
+423 STNDSG
-435 EEDGLKQ
+435 KEDGLKQ
-442 ASDKD
+442 ESDKN
-447 ADGSGGDENTDSD
+447 ADGSSGDEK
-460 TDAKKGKGDGESDD
+460 DAKKGDGESDD
-474 KGSDGESSESSD
+474 KGSATDGES
-486 DTDESSENESSKS
+486 DESSGAADESCEDESSKS
-499 GEGNGTTE
+499 GEGDGTSE

-514 SSNSSEGE
+514 NSNNSEGK

-530 NRDAEAQDADA
+530 NRDAEAQDANA

-561 VEKDV
+561 IEKDV
-566 LNNKTGEGKAPKLSN
+566 LNNNTGEGKAPKLSSN
-581 GLSYPGNISQAHDGV
+581 LSYPGNVSQAHNDV
-596 EVVYHPSDKIDGIS
+596 EVVYHPSDKIDGVS
-610 YYGQGVDIKK
+610 YYGQDVDIKK
-620 CNKEATVFAKHLK
+620 CNKEATTFAKHLK

-693 DKMTNAI
+693 SKMTNAI

-788 APNGNVG
+788 APNGNIG
-795 YYCGEYARDD
+795 HYYGEYARDD

-827 NDVAEIPGI
+827 DDVDEIPSI
-836 YKNHVLVPNISALGD
+836 YKNHVLVPNVSALGD

>member
-1 MAQEIIGKI
+1 MAQDIIGKI

-22 NLVSEADKH
+22 NLVNEADKH

-44 TRRNSEDDKKILIV
+44 TRRNSDNDKQILIV
-58 VDPSMAYCQEDDLA
+58 IDPSMAYCQGDDLA

-96 IRENKIKELAYQQ
+96 IRENKVKELAYQQ
-109 AITEVAKDLKEDMS
+109 AITEVAKDLKKDMNDKS
-123 NKNLQAALYEAIYE
+123 LQEALYEAVYG
-137 YIYYKNLADMFNSI
+137 YIYYKNLANVFNSI
-151 EDAAI
+151 EDASI

-185 LRNTAQNPMSDF
+185 LRDTAQDPTSEF

-223 FLSKILS
+223 FLPKILS

-235 QIETLGFYERVC
+235 QVETLGFYERVC
-247 SESSQERNTA
+247 SRNSQERNTA
-257 SKVFLDMLKPV
+257 SKVFLDMLKPI
-268 LEDIAQRC
+268 LEDIAKRC
-276 YESYVQAL
+276 FDAYIQAL
-284 MMSDMDF
+284 AMSGMDF
-291 ASAAN
+291 DAAAA

-322 PQKPK
+322 PQMPK

-335 DELEKKLQKK
+335 DELEEKLQEK

-358 GNSSSSS
+358 NSGSPSSSS
-365 EETSDSSEQGNDSDS
+365 ENNSGSSGQGSDSNDSNSSNSSSQSSQSHDSSQSGQSSQSNQNNKQSNGQGNDSSQDKS
-380 SNNSSSNSSNA
+380 M
-391 SSNDSSNSQ
+391 ND
-400 SNNQSSDKNNGQ
+400 
-412 DGGQNSDSSQE
+412 
-423 SSTNNSRKDNSG
+423 SG

-442 ASDKD
+442 ESDKNV
-447 ADGSGGDENTDSD
+447 DGSSGDGK
-460 TDAKKGKGDGESDD
+460 DAKKGDGESDD
-474 KGSDGESSESSD
+474 KGSDGQGSDGESGESSG
-486 DTDESSENESSKS
+486 TADENGEDESSKS
-499 GEGNGTTE
+499 GESDGTSE
-507 DDENPAN
+507 DDKNPAN
-514 SSNSSEGE
+514 NSNNSEGK
-522 NAEEMLES
+522 NAEEMLEN

-561 VEKDV
+561 IEKDV
-566 LNNKTGEGKAPKLSN
+566 LNNNTGEGKAPKLSSN
-581 GLSYPGNISQAHDGV
+581 LSYPGNVSQAHNDV

-610 YYGQGVDIKK
+610 YYGRDVDIKK
-620 CNKEATVFAKHLK
+620 CNKEATTFAKHLK

-645 NGLKSGTLNESSLNR
+645 NGLKSGTLNDSSLNR

-693 DKMTNAI
+693 SKMTNAI

-788 APNGNVG
+788 APNGNIG
-795 YYCGEYARDD
+795 HYYGEYARDD

-827 NDVAEIPGI
+827 DDVDEIPSI
-836 YKNHVLVPNISALGD
+836 YKNHVLVPNVSALGD

>member
-44 TRRNSEDDKKILIV
+44 TRRHSDDDKKILIV
-58 VDPSMAYCQEDDLA
+58 IDPNMAYCEGDDLA

-91 TDFNV
+91 SDFSV
-96 IRENKIKELAYQQ
+96 IRENKVKELAYQQ
-109 AITEVAKDLKEDMS
+109 AITEVAKELKKDFNDKS
-123 NKNLQAALYEAIYE
+123 LQEALYEAIYE

-171 VAMRDYICSREQEF
+171 VAMRDFICSREQEF
-185 LRNTAQNPMSDF
+185 LKRVAKDPNSEF
-197 YDSIQNYITEI
+197 YNSIQNYITEI

-215 YRSKVEPL
+215 YRTKVKPL
-223 FLSKILS
+223 FLPRILS
-230 EDEIK
+230 ENEIK
-235 QIETLGFYERVC
+235 EVETLGFYERVC
-247 SESSQERNTA
+247 SGTSQERNTA
-257 SKVFLDMLKPV
+257 SKVFLDMLKPI
-268 LEDIAQRC
+268 LEDLAQRC
-276 YESYVQAL
+276 YESYIQAL

-291 ASAAN
+291 ENAAN

-308 TIEGGNANMSGVNT
+308 TIEGGNTNMSGVNT

-335 DELEKKLQKK
+335 DELEKKLQEK

-358 GNSSSSS
+358 SSSS
-365 EETSDSSEQGNDSDS
+365 EKTSDSSEQGNDSDS
-380 SNNSSSNSSNA
+380 SNNSSNN

-412 DGGQNSDSSQE
+412 DGGQNSDSSQD

-435 EEDGLKQ
+435 KEGGLKQ
-442 ASDKD
+442 ELDKD
-447 ADGSGGDENTDSD
+447 ADGSGGDENADSD
-460 TDAKKGKGDGESDD
+460 TEAKKGKGDGESDS
-474 KGSDGESSESSD
+474 KSSETDGEC
-486 DTDESSENESSKS
+486 
-499 GEGNGTTE
+499 NGTSE

-514 SSNSSEGE
+514 NSNSSEGK
-522 NAEEMLES
+522 NAEEMLEN

-561 VEKDV
+561 IQKDV
-566 LNNKTGEGKAPKLSN
+566 LDNKTGDGKAPKLSN

-836 YKNHVLVPNISALGD
+836 YKNHVLVPNVSALGD
-851 ELLKILKDILI
+851 ELLKILKNILI

>member
-1 MAQEIIGKI
+1 MAQDIIEKI

-22 NLVSEADKH
+22 NLVNDADKH
-31 KIILKVIPGGGSY
+31 KIILKIIPGGGSY
-44 TRRNSEDDKKILIV
+44 TRRNSENDKQILIV
-58 VDPSMAYCQEDDLA
+58 IDPNMVYCEGDDLA

-91 TDFNV
+91 SDFSV
-96 IRENKIKELAYQQ
+96 VRENKTKELAYQQ
-109 AITEVAKDLKEDMS
+109 AITEVAKELKKDFNDKS
-123 NKNLQAALYEAIYE
+123 LQEALYEAIYE
-137 YIYYKNLADMFNSI
+137 YVYYKNLADMFNSV

-156 EYWITRKNKATYGGV
+156 EYWITRKNKATYGSV
-171 VAMRDYICSREQEF
+171 VAMRDFIYSREQNY
-185 LRNTAQNPMSDF
+185 LKQVANDPYSQF
-197 YDSIQNYITEI
+197 YNSIQNYITEI

-215 YRSKVEPL
+215 YRTKVKPL
-223 FLSKILS
+223 FLPKILS

-257 SKVFLDMLKPV
+257 SKVFLDMLKPI

-276 YESYVQAL
+276 YESYVEAL

-291 ASAAN
+291 DNAAN

-335 DELEKKLQKK
+335 DELEKKLQEK
-345 QKEEQNSQNSGNS
+345 QKEEQNTQ
-358 GNSSSSS
+358 
-365 EETSDSSEQGNDSDS
+365 
-380 SNNSSSNSSNA
+380 NSSNMGNPSPGD
-391 SSNDSSNSQ
+391 SSDSDLSGEGSSQSPDSSNSQ
-400 SNNQSSDKNNGQ
+400 SNNQSDGQDDSQDNGQ
-412 DGGQNSDSSQE
+412 DSGQNGGQKDGSSQDSSM
-423 SSTNNSRKDNSG
+423 NSG
-435 EEDGLKQ
+435 EEESNEGTNSSGGSENAD
-442 ASDKD
+442 SDTD
-447 ADGSGGDENTDSD
+447 ANGSGGDEN
-460 TDAKKGKGDGESDD
+460 AEKGDKESDS
-474 KGSDGESSESSD
+474 KSSEADGEGNESSGAA
-486 DTDESSENESSKS
+486 DENGENESAES
-499 GEGNGTTE
+499 GEGNGSS

-514 SSNSSEGE
+514 NSNSSEGE
-522 NAEEMLES
+522 NAEEMLEN
-530 NRDAEAQDADA
+530 NRDTEAQDADA

-561 VEKDV
+561 IQKDV
-566 LNNKTGEGKAPKLSN
+566 LDNKTGEGKAPKLSN
-581 GLSYPGNISQAHDGV
+581 GLSYPGNISQAHNGV
-596 EVVYHPSDKIDGIS
+596 EVVYHPSDKIDGVS

-645 NGLKSGTLNESSLNR
+645 NGLKSGTLNDSSLNR

-836 YKNHVLVPNISALGD
+836 YKNHVLVPNVSALGD

>member
-1 MAQEIIGKI
+1 MAQDIIEKI

-22 NLVSEADKH
+22 NLVNDADKH
-31 KIILKVIPGGGSY
+31 KIILKIIPGGGSY
-44 TRRNSEDDKKILIV
+44 TRRDSKDDKKILIV
-58 VDPSMAYCQEDDLA
+58 IDPSMAYCEGDDLA

-96 IRENKIKELAYQQ
+96 IRENKVKELAYQQ
-109 AITEVAKDLKEDMS
+109 AITEVAKDLKKGMS
-123 NKNLQAALYEAIYE
+123 NKSLQEALYEAIYE

-171 VAMRDYICSREQEF
+171 VAMRDYICSREQNY
-185 LRNTAQNPMSDF
+185 LKQVANDPYSQF
-197 YDSIQNYITEI
+197 YNSIQNYITEI

-215 YRSKVEPL
+215 YRTKVKPL
-223 FLSKILS
+223 FLPKILS

-257 SKVFLDMLKPV
+257 SKVFLDMLKPI

-276 YESYVQAL
+276 YESYVEAL

-291 ASAAN
+291 DNAAN

-335 DELEKKLQKK
+335 DELEKKLQEK

-365 EETSDSSEQGNDSDS
+365 EETSDSSNNA
-380 SNNSSSNSSNA
+380 SNNA
-391 SSNDSSNSQ
+391 SNDSSSSQ
-400 SNNQSSDKNNGQ
+400 SNNQSSNQNSNQDNGQ
-412 DGGQNSDSSQE
+412 DGGQNGDSSQD
-423 SSTNNSRKDNSG
+423 SSMNDSG
-435 EEDGLKQ
+435 DEGGLKQ
-442 ASDKD
+442 ESDKD
-447 ADGSGGDENTDSD
+447 ADGSGGDESTDSD

-486 DTDESSENESSKS
+486 STDESSENESSKS

-522 NAEEMLES
+522 NAEEMLEN
-530 NRDAEAQDADA
+530 NRDTEAQDADA

-561 VEKDV
+561 IQKDV
-566 LNNKTGEGKAPKLSN
+566 LDNKTGEGKAPKLSN
-581 GLSYPGNISQAHDGV
+581 GLSYPGNISQAHNNV
-596 EVVYHPSDKIDGIS
+596 EVVYHPSDEIDGVS
-610 YYGQGVDIKK
+610 YYGQGVDVKK

-660 IVTDQ
+660 IITDQ

-788 APNGNVG
+788 APNGNIG
-795 YYCGEYARDD
+795 RYCGEYARDD

-827 NDVAEIPGI
+827 DDVDEIPDI
-836 YKNHVLVPNISALGD
+836 YKNNVLVPNVSALGD

>member
-1 MAQEIIGKI
+1 MAQDVIGKI

-22 NLVSEADKH
+22 NLVNDADKH

-44 TRRNSEDDKKILIV
+44 TRRNSDNDKQILIV
-58 VDPSMAYCQEDDLA
+58 VDPSMAYCQGDDLA

-96 IRENKIKELAYQQ
+96 IRENKVKELAYQQ
-109 AITEVAKDLKEDMS
+109 AITEVAKDLKKDM
-123 NKNLQAALYEAIYE
+123 NDKRLQEALYEAVYE

-185 LRNTAQNPMSDF
+185 LQDTAQDPTSEF

-215 YRSKVEPL
+215 YRTKVEPL
-223 FLSKILS
+223 FLPKILS

-235 QIETLGFYERVC
+235 QVETLGFYERVC
-247 SESSQERNTA
+247 SGSSQERNTA
-257 SKVFLDMLKPV
+257 SKVFLDMLKPI
-268 LEDIAQRC
+268 LENIAKRC
-276 YESYVQAL
+276 YEAYIQAL
-284 MMSDMDF
+284 AMSGMDF
-291 ASAAN
+291 DAAAA

-322 PQKPK
+322 PQMPK

-335 DELEKKLQKK
+335 DELEEKLQEK

-358 GNSSSSS
+358 NSGSPSSSS
-365 EETSDSSEQGNDSDS
+365 ENNSGSSGQGNN
-380 SNNSSSNSSNA
+380 SNDSNSSNG
-391 SSNDSSNSQ
+391 SSQSSQSHDNDSSQSGRSGQSSQASKQ
-400 SNNQSSDKNNGQ
+400 SNQTK
-412 DGGQNSDSSQE
+412 
-423 SSTNNSRKDNSG
+423 STNDSG
-435 EEDGLKQ
+435 KEDGLKQ
-442 ASDKD
+442 ESDKN
-447 ADGSGGDENTDSD
+447 ADGSSGDEK
-460 TDAKKGKGDGESDD
+460 DAKKGDGESDD
-474 KGSDGESSESSD
+474 KSSDGKGSDGESGESSG
-486 DTDESSENESSKS
+486 TADESGEDESSKS
-499 GEGNGTTE
+499 GEGNGTAE

-514 SSNSSEGE
+514 NSNNSEGK

-561 VEKDV
+561 IEKDV
-566 LNNKTGEGKAPKLSN
+566 LNNNTGEGKAPKLSSN
-581 GLSYPGNISQAHDGV
+581 LSYPGNVSQAHNDV
-596 EVVYHPSDKIDGIS
+596 EVVYHSSDKIDGVS
-610 YYGQGVDIKK
+610 YYGQDVDIKK
-620 CNKEATVFAKHLK
+620 CNKEATTFAKHLK

-693 DKMTNAI
+693 SKMTNAI

-788 APNGNVG
+788 APNGNIG
-795 YYCGEYARDD
+795 HYYGEYARDD

-827 NDVAEIPGI
+827 DDVDEIPSI
-836 YKNHVLVPNISALGD
+836 YKNHVLVPNVSALGD